1 MSNFTKEEID
11 ALLQKEVEIQISD
24 DDDTFSFKGKIVSYN
39 TDEDSLSSFFFHTR
53 HGSIKEFKF
62 DILKE
67 VKVL

>member
-39 TDEDSLSSFFFHTR
+39 T
-53 HGSIKEFKF
+53 
-62 DILKE
+62 
-67 VKVL
+67 VV